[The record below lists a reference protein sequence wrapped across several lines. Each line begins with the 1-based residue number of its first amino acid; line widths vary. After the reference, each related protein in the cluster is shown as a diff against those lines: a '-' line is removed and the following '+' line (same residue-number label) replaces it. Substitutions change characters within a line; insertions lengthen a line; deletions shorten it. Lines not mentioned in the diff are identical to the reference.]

1 MRIVIIA
8 VFAILMTSCLP
19 AQSGPIASESLPSPT
34 LTLTHP
40 ALDDLISNTKVP
52 QSTKSSPPEVQMT
65 PTQTADIQK
74 LIDLA
79 TNDLAVKLATDP
91 SEIMLMEATAVTWP
105 NSSLGC
111 PQDGMVYAEVLT
123 PGYLIVLKFGEEL
136 FEYHTSHDNTIV
148 TCPNPSP
155 PVPGAPGNT

>member
-1 MRIVIIA
+1 
-8 VFAILMTSCLP
+8 
-19 AQSGPIASESLPSPT
+19 
-34 LTLTHP
+34 
-40 ALDDLISNTKVP
+40 
-52 QSTKSSPPEVQMT
+52 MT